1 MAVVIRSAR
10 SDSKSYGGAAG
21 ATKGHED
28 ATRPSQH
35 GETRGAVSYVPA
47 DLIEV
52 SAWGRLVGA
61 VLFDQST
68 RVYAFEYDD
77 QWVKTGA
84 DLAPL
89 HMAKSQGV
97 FEFPELSRQTYYA
110 LPAMLADSLPDSF
123 GNALVTAWL
132 AERGIDPSQIT
143 ALDRLAYASDRA
155 MGALTFA
162 PPIGPSREVSLV
174 QVADLVTAAREII
187 RGTLDVD
194 GAHDAIAQLITVGS
208 SAGGARAKAVI
219 AYNPAT
225 GQMRSG
231 QLDAPEGFEQWILK
245 FDGVGDPTV
254 HPNDSFIASQQ
265 YCRVEY
271 AYYLM
276 ATRAGI
282 EMSES
287 LLLPEGP
294 RAHFM
299 TRRFDR
305 GPGNERRHTQTLCA
319 LAHLD
324 YNMARS
330 HAYSSYFLTAAALGL
345 GPDERHQMFRRV
357 VFNVMG
363 VNRDDHTKNFSFLLP
378 ERGEWQLAPAYD
390 VTHAYWDAEWA
401 QQHQMSVNG
410 HFTDITLDDLRELG
424 DLHEVPDIERV
435 VREVSEAVGEW
446 PDYADVAGV
455 DASSAASIAQDMAT
469 FRPR

>member
-1 MAVVIRSAR
+1 M
-10 SDSKSYGGAAG
+10 
-21 ATKGHED
+21 
-28 ATRPSQH
+28 
-35 GETRGAVSYVPA
+35 SYVPA

-68 RVYAFEYDD
+68 GVYAFEYDD
-77 QWVKTGA
+77 EWVRTGA

-89 HMAKSQGV
+89 HMTRSPGV
-97 FEFPELSRQTYYA
+97 FEFPELSRRTYYG
-110 LPAMLADSLPDSF
+110 LPAMLADALPDSF

-132 AERGIDPSQIT
+132 AQRGIDPIQIT
-143 ALDRLAYASDRA
+143 ALDRLAYASNRA
-155 MGALTFA
+155 LGALTFA
-162 PPIGPSREVSLV
+162 PPIGPPATEVSLV

-187 RGTLDVD
+187 RGSLNVD

-231 QLDAPEGFEQWILK
+231 QLDVPEGFEQWILK

-254 HPNDSFIASQQ
+254 RPADPLSASQQ

-282 EMSES
+282 KMSDS

-305 GPGNERRHTQTLCA
+305 GPGNERLHVQTLCA
-319 LAHLD
+319 LAQLD
-324 YNMARS
+324 YNMARTHS
-330 HAYSSYFLTAAALGL
+330 YSSYFLTADALGL
-345 GPDERHQMFRRV
+345 GPDERQEIFRRV

-378 ERGEWQLAPAYD
+378 EHGQWQLAPAYD

-410 HFTDITLDDLRELG
+410 HFTDISLDDLREMG

-435 VREVSEAVGEW
+435 LRGVVEATGDW
-446 PDYADVAGV
+446 PDYAGEAGV
-455 DASSAASIAQDMAT
+455 DTGTAAAIAADMEV

>member
-1 MAVVIRSAR
+1 M
-10 SDSKSYGGAAG
+10 
-21 ATKGHED
+21 
-28 ATRPSQH
+28 
-35 GETRGAVSYVPA
+35 SYVPA

-61 VLFDQST
+61 VLFDPSSN
-68 RVYAFEYDD
+68 VYAFEYDD
-77 QWVKTGA
+77 EWVRSGA

-89 HMAKSQGV
+89 HMPRLPGV
-97 FEFPELSRQTYYA
+97 FEFPELSRQTYYG
-110 LPAMLADSLPDSF
+110 LPAMIADSLPDSF

-132 AERGIDPSQIT
+132 AERGIDPRQIT
-143 ALDRLAYASDRA
+143 ALDRLAYASNRA

-162 PPIGPSREVSLV
+162 PPLGPSSTEVSLV
-174 QVADLVTAAREII
+174 QVADLVTAARDII
-187 RGTLDVD
+187 RGTLDD
-194 GAHDAIAQLITVGS
+194 AGAHDAIAQLITVGS
-208 SAGGARAKAVI
+208 TAGGARAKAVV
-219 AYNPAT
+219 AYNHAT

-245 FDGVGDPTV
+245 FDGVGDPSV
-254 HPNDSFIASQQ
+254 HPSDPLIASQQ

-276 ATRAGI
+276 ASEAGI
-282 EMSES
+282 AMSES
-287 LLLPEGP
+287 LLLPEGS
-294 RAHFM
+294 RTHFM

-305 GPGNERRHTQTLCA
+305 GPSNERLHAQTLCA

-324 YNMARS
+324 YNLARTHS
-330 HAYSSYFLTAAALGL
+330 YSSYFLTADALGL
-345 GPDERHQMFRRV
+345 GPDVRQQIFRRV

-363 VNRDDHTKNFSFLLP
+363 VNRDDHTKNFSFLLA

-390 VTHAYWDAEWA
+390 VTHAYWDDEWA

-410 HFTDITLDDLRELG
+410 HFTDISVADLRELG

-435 VREVSEAVGEW
+435 LREVRGAIGDWSDFA
-446 PDYADVAGV
+446 AAAGV
-455 DASSAASIAQDMAT
+455 DAGTVSSIAADMAT